1 MRDIAVYGAGGF
13 GCEIACL
20 IKLINESFR
29 EARWNFI
36 GFFDDN
42 EELRGVS
49 NKYGKVLG
57 GNLELNAWSTSLDI
71 AVAIGSPNILKC
83 AVEKITNS
91 KITFPNIIAPSVDF
105 LDESS
110 IQLGKGNIICNKSVL
125 SCNTALGNFN
135 LLNVFTQLGH
145 DSKIGNY
152 NIIMPS
158 VNISGGV
165 IVGDCNLF
173 GVKSTVLQYK
183 KIGNNVNITPGSVMM
198 RNGKDGKTY
207 LGNPA
212 RVFM

>member
-13 GCEIACL
+13 GREIACL
-20 IKLINESFR
+20 IKLINNTLQKE
-29 EARWNFI
+29 RWNFI

-42 EELRGVS
+42 EELIGSS
-49 NKYGKVLG
+49 NEYGKVLG
-57 GNLELNAWSTSLDI
+57 GNLELNVWDSPLDI
-71 AVAIGSPNILKC
+71 VIAIGTPKTLKKI
-83 AVEKITNS
+83 VGKITNP
-91 KITFPNIIAPSVDF
+91 KIDFPNIIAPGVDF
-105 LDESS
+105 LDKSS
-110 IQLGKGNIICNKSVL
+110 VKLGIGNIICNMSVL
-125 SCNTALGNFN
+125 SCNTSLGDFN

-165 IVGDCNLF
+165 VVGDCNLF

-183 KIGNNVNITPGSVMM
+183 KIGNNINIAPGSVMM
-198 RNGKDGKTY
+198 RNGKDEKTY

-212 RVFM
+212 RIFM